1 MTAAKTTRSERGQA
15 MVETAIVMPVLLLVL
30 LGLIQFGLLFRD
42 YLALVDAVRVGAR
55 AGAVSRGTADPPAT
69 AEAKVRAASSDLDL
83 AKLKVTVT
91 SSWTQGSEVLVK
103 ATYPYD
109 INVLG
114 IVVKSGDLRSETR
127 ERVE

>member
-1 MTAAKTTRSERGQA
+1 
-15 MVETAIVMPVLLLVL
+15 MVETAIVMPLLLLVL

-55 AGAVSRGTADPPAT
+55 AGAVSRGTPDPPAT
-69 AEAKVRAASSDLDL
+69 TKAKVRAASSDLDL
-83 AKLKVTVT
+83 SKLNVTVT
-91 SSWTQGSEVLVK
+91 SSWTQGSEVLVA